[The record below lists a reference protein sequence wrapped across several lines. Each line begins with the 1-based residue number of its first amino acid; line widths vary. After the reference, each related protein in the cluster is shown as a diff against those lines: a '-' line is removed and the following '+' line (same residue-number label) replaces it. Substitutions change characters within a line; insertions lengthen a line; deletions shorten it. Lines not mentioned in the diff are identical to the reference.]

1 MEDGDPLKPEHF
13 PLRTEKGKIVTS
25 DGKPVA
31 QTNDEATAEVI
42 ADRLNIEEAQREED
56 RWSA

>member
-1 MEDGDPLKPEHF
+1 MEDDPLKPEHF
-13 PLRTEKGKIVTS
+13 PLRTEKEKIVTS

>member
-1 MEDGDPLKPEHF
+1 MKDDPLKPEHF
-13 PLRTEKGKIVTS
+13 PLRTEKKKIVTS

-31 QTNDEATAEVI
+31 QAADEPAAEEI
-42 ADRLNIEEAQREED
+42 AERLNIEETQREED